1 MGSDSQERDVREQ
14 NVLNHL
20 LKVESQASALV
31 DEAQVEADRR
41 VVENEK
47 NSRACYDER
56 YSLEAAELN
65 GEYEKAVLAVKEDY
79 KRQLEA
85 YRGSLAAMPVHADTF
100 SRLADT
106 LFFGDR

>member
-14 NVLNHL
+14 DVLNHL
-20 LKVESQASALV
+20 LKVEFQASALV
-31 DEAQVEADRR
+31 DEAQAEADRR
-41 VVENEK
+41 VMENEK
-47 NSRACYDER
+47 DSRACYDKR

-79 KRQLEA
+79 KRQLES
-85 YRGSLAAMPVHADTF
+85 YRESLAAMPVHADTF
-100 SRLADT
+100 SRLVDA